1 MMYEQLINTNK
12 YLQYLEYLGIETK
25 AVKEI
30 IQKKINTRKGIF
42 ESFANRSH
50 QISSPN
56 INLEN
61 IIFEEV
67 NKYIF
72 QNHKNEFHYD
82 ISFKLD
88 MESLIAIKVSMI
100 ERPAIKK
107 PSEINEG
114 LQIEIG
120 EVGDFVRIAR
130 FENELILGQ
139 YGKNNSEQ
147 IVFEGLT
154 PLKNKSPFFEYIPSS
169 LIWQDRFYHP
179 EEERIIGFCKK
190 SNTIEP
196 KYVLWINSA
205 TLFDLR
211 LELDLSNSGLRA
223 IDGNND
229 VVLEFRCWRS
239 ELIGNGA
246 SFVGQDSNIAKL
258 EGCDLLMRKDYLKEL
273 QEIVGELFFISKKKN
288 LSYF

>member
-1 MMYEQLINTNK
+1 MYEELVNTNE
-12 YLQYLEYLGIETK
+12 YLQYIEHLGIDTS
-25 AVKEI
+25 VIKES
-30 IQKKINTRKGIF
+30 IQKKIKKSKEIF
-42 ESFANRSH
+42 ETFANRSH

-67 NKYIF
+67 NIYIF
-72 QNHKNEFHYD
+72 QNHKNEFQFD

-88 MESLIAIKVSMI
+88 MESLVATKFSTI
-100 ERPAIKK
+100 ERPDIKK
-107 PSEINEG
+107 PSEIYGG
-114 LQIEIG
+114 LQVDIG
-120 EVGDFVRIAR
+120 EVGNFIRIAR

-139 YGKNNSEQ
+139 YGKNNSQQ

-154 PLKNKSPFFEYIPSS
+154 PLKNKNPFFNYLPSS
-169 LIWQDRFYHP
+169 LIWQDRFHYP
-179 EEERIIGFCKK
+179 GEERIIGFYKK
-190 SNTIEP
+190 FNTIES

-205 TLFDLR
+205 ILFDLG
-211 LELDLSNSGLRA
+211 LELDSCSNGLRA

-258 EGCDLLMRKDYLKEL
+258 EGCDLLMRKDYMKKL
-273 QEIVGELFFISKKKN
+273 QEIVGELFFVSNKI
-288 LSYF
+288 